1 MIDRLPA
8 LRKTM
13 PWTFWATVIGLASMA
28 GVPPLLGFISKEQIF
43 TSFLDIESTGL
54 AWTALA
60 IAAFGAVLTF
70 AYCGKILTG
79 AFLDGEEPEENITE
93 ASWKVVVPAAFPIVI
108 GLPLAF
114 VVSWLEA
121 PVLHA
126 VTSVF
131 PGYAEGVSLYLWHG
145 ITAEL
150 IITLFVFAIGTALVL
165 RRGTLRPRVERP
177 TFRRDGAQ
185 VLAAIREFV
194 MDRGM
199 WLADL
204 TRMDYPARHLAP
216 IMMSLAALIGG
227 GSLALWATGNVLP
240 LQPGL
245 NRPIDVGLLVI
256 AAAGVIALCLTS
268 SRLGGAVLLGGVGI
282 AMTVQLFMLG
292 AADVGLTQLLVE
304 VLTVLVIMLV
314 LRKLPLEFSY
324 GKNPHKKRNATI
336 SIAVGALPRSRLR

>member
-1 MIDRLPA
+1 MAYSTVSQLGLITATIGVGTEFAMAAAVLHTIAHACFKSGLFMLMGVIDHQAGTRMIDRLPA

-131 PGYAEGVSLYLWHG
+131 PHMPREYRSMRS

-150 IITLFVFAIGTALVL
+150 ITALRLRDGTALVL
-165 RRGTLRPRVERP
+165 RRERCGP
-177 TFRRDGAQ
+177 VSSADLRDGAWT
-185 VLAAIREFV
+185 LAAIREFV
-194 MDRGM
+194 DRGM

-204 TRMDYPARHLAP
+204 TRMDIRPSTCP
-216 IMMSLAALIGG
+216 IVLSSRLIN

-240 LQPGL
+240 PARPQPPDR
-245 NRPIDVGLLVI
+245 RPGSSSPRPASSLT
-256 AAAGVIALCLTS
+256 CLPA
-268 SRLGGAVLLGGVGI
+268 RGAVLLGGRHRDDHACSCWYRRRR
-282 AMTVQLFMLG
+282 AM
-292 AADVGLTQLLVE
+292 A
-304 VLTVLVIMLV
+304 
-314 LRKLPLEFSY
+314 
-324 GKNPHKKRNATI
+324 
-336 SIAVGALPRSRLR
+336 